1 MRTARAFSGIRMKA
15 AAFVSRSRALE
26 KRMSELSQQSV
37 AALLRWYNDVG
48 VDLAVDE
55 DPHDRF
61 AELEVKSASAPAP
74 RVALEPPPARTA
86 PACVTPRATPAI
98 PPAAISALSSEA
110 VVLSAREAAEKAQN
124 LDELRRALDSFEG
137 CALRKTATQLVFA
150 DGNPQARVM
159 LVGEAPGAEE
169 DRAGKPFVGRSGQLL
184 DRMLA
189 AIGLDRTSAYITNVV
204 PWRPPGNRTP
214 TPLETAACLPFTRR
228 HIELAGCDILVC
240 LGNPST
246 QILLGARD
254 GIMRTRG
261 RWLEYDAGTRKL
273 RAMPMLHPAFLLR
286 QPGHKRLAWRDT
298 RELARALA
306 QT

>member
-1 MRTARAFSGIRMKA
+1 MP
-15 AAFVSRSRALE
+15 
-26 KRMSELSQQSV
+26 ELSPESA
-37 AALLRWYNDVG
+37 AALLRWYNDIG
-48 VDLAVDE
+48 VDLALD
-55 DPHDRF
+55 DDSHDRF
-61 AELEVKSASAPAP
+61 AELQVKSAPAP
-74 RVALEPPPARTA
+74 AVVSGTRPLRPALSYAAPRTA
-86 PACVTPRATPAI
+86 PAI

-110 VVLSAREAAEKAQN
+110 VVLSAREAAETAMT
-124 LDELRRALDSFEG
+124 LEELRRALEAFEG

-159 LVGEAPGAEE
+159 FVGEAPGAEE

-189 AIGLDRTSAYITNVV
+189 AIGLDRTNAYITNVV

-228 HIELAGCDILVC
+228 HIELSSCEVLVC

-261 RWLEYDAGTRKL
+261 RWLEYDAGSRQL
-273 RAMPMLHPAFLLR
+273 RVMPMLHPAFLLR
-286 QPGHKRLAWRDT
+286 QPGHKRLAWRDM
-298 RELARALA
+298 REVQRALGL
-306 QT
+306 T

>member
-1 MRTARAFSGIRMKA
+1 
-15 AAFVSRSRALE
+15 
-26 KRMSELSQQSV
+26 MSDANPQSV
-37 AALLRWYNDVG
+37 AALLRWYNDIG
-48 VDLAVDE
+48 VDLALDD

-61 AELEVKSASAPAP
+61 TELAVKSAPAARVLTEPSARMGPALP
-74 RVALEPPPARTA
+74 V
-86 PACVTPRATPAI
+86 PRAAAI

-110 VVLSAREAAEKAQN
+110 VVLSAREAAERAQT
-124 LDELRRALDSFEG
+124 LYELREALDTFEG
-137 CALRKTATQLVFA
+137 CALRKTATQLVFG
-150 DGNPQARVM
+150 DGNPAARVM
-159 LVGEAPGAEE
+159 FVGEAPGAEE

-228 HIELAGCDILVC
+228 HIELSSCEILVC

-246 QILLGARD
+246 QILLGAKD

-261 RWLEYDAGTRKL
+261 RWLEYDAGSRTL

-286 QPGHKRLAWRDT
+286 QPGHKRLAWRDM

-306 QT
+306 QG

>member
-1 MRTARAFSGIRMKA
+1 MMQP
-15 AAFVSRSRALE
+15 VPD
-26 KRMSELSQQSV
+26 MQSV
-37 AALLRWYNDVG
+37 AALLRWYDEIG
-48 VDLAVDE
+48 VDLAIDDV
-55 DPHDRF
+55 PHNRF
-61 AELEVKSASAPAP
+61 TELEIKSTPGVQLAPE
-74 RVALEPPPARTA
+74 RPPTRTA
-86 PACVTPRATPAI
+86 PAYAAPRTAPEI

-110 VVLSAREAAEKAQN
+110 VVLSAREAAEKAQT
-124 LDELRRALDSFEG
+124 LDELREALDTFEG

-184 DRMLA
+184 DRMLK

-228 HIELAGCDILVC
+228 HIELSACEILVC

-246 QILLGARD
+246 QILLGARE

-261 RWLEYDAGTRKL
+261 RWLDYDAGSRTL

-286 QPGHKRLAWRDT
+286 QPGHKRLAWRDM

-306 QT
+306 QR

>member
-1 MRTARAFSGIRMKA
+1 MPEASP
-15 AAFVSRSRALE
+15 
-26 KRMSELSQQSV
+26 QSI

-48 VDLAVDE
+48 VDLPVDH

-61 AELEVKSASAPAP
+61 AEIEVKSAPAP
-74 RVALEPPPARTA
+74 PLVFEPPPARTA
-86 PACVTPRATPAI
+86 PAYAAPRAAPAV
-98 PPAAISALSSEA
+98 PPASISALSSEA
-110 VVLSAREAAEKAQN
+110 VVLSAREAAERAQN

-150 DGNPQARVM
+150 DGNPEARVM

-189 AIGLDRTSAYITNVV
+189 AIGLDRSSAYITNVV

-228 HIELAGCDILVC
+228 HIELAGCNILVC

-261 RWLEYDAGTRKL
+261 RWLDYDAGSRQL

-286 QPGHKRLAWRDT
+286 QPGHKRLAWRDM
-298 RELARALA
+298 RELARALTKA
-306 QT
+306 

>member
-1 MRTARAFSGIRMKA
+1 MSDMPD
-15 AAFVSRSRALE
+15 VSP
-26 KRMSELSQQSV
+26 QSV
-37 AALLRWYNDVG
+37 AALLRWYDDIG
-48 VDLAVDE
+48 ADLALD
-55 DPHDRF
+55 DHPHDRF
-61 AELEVKSASAPAP
+61 AELEVKSAPPALARLAPEPPRAASAYAAP
-74 RVALEPPPARTA
+74 RP
-86 PACVTPRATPAI
+86 PAI
-98 PPAAISALSSEA
+98 PPAAISVLSSEA
-110 VVLSAREAAEKAQN
+110 VVLSAREAAERAQT
-124 LDELRRALDSFEG
+124 LDELRQSLDSFEG

-150 DGNPQARVM
+150 EGNPEARVM

-261 RWLEYDAGTRKL
+261 RWLEYDAGSRTL

-286 QPGHKRLAWRDT
+286 QPGHKRLAWRDM

-306 QT
+306 

>member
-1 MRTARAFSGIRMKA
+1 MSSLAPD
-15 AAFVSRSRALE
+15 VSL
-26 KRMSELSQQSV
+26 QSV
-37 AALLRWYNDVG
+37 AALLRWYNEMG
-48 VDLAVDE
+48 VDLALD
-55 DPHDRF
+55 DIPHDRF
-61 AELEVKSASAPAP
+61 AEIEMKSAPAP
-74 RVALEPPPARTA
+74 SFAQGAPAIRTA
-86 PACVTPRATPAI
+86 PAYAAPRTAPAI

-110 VVLSAREAAEKAQN
+110 VVLSAREAAERAQT
-124 LDELRRALDSFEG
+124 LDELRRALETFEG

-150 DGNPQARVM
+150 DGNAEARVM

-228 HIELAGCDILVC
+228 HIELAGCEILVC

-261 RWLEYDAGTRKL
+261 RWLEYDAGSRTL
-273 RAMPMLHPAFLLR
+273 RAIPMLHPAFLLR
-286 QPGHKRLAWRDT
+286 QPGHKRLAWRDM
-298 RELARALA
+298 RELQGALERA
-306 QT
+306 

>member
-1 MRTARAFSGIRMKA
+1 MP
-15 AAFVSRSRALE
+15 
-26 KRMSELSQQSV
+26 ELSPQSA

-48 VDLAVDE
+48 VDLAMD
-55 DPHDRF
+55 DRPHDRF
-61 AELEVKSASAPAP
+61 AELEVKSAPTPPFSPAAP
-74 RVALEPPPARTA
+74 LARTA
-86 PACVTPRATPAI
+86 PAYASPRSAPFAQAI

-110 VVLSAREAAEKAQN
+110 VVLSAREAAERAQT

-150 DGNPQARVM
+150 DGNPRARVM
-159 LVGEAPGAEE
+159 LVGEAPGADE

-189 AIGLDRTSAYITNVV
+189 AIGLDRSSAYITNVV

-228 HIELAGCDILVC
+228 HIELAGCEILVC

-261 RWLEYDAGTRKL
+261 RWVEYDAPARQL

-286 QPGHKRLAWRDT
+286 QPGHKRLAWRDL
-298 RELARALA
+298 REVQRALGVS
-306 QT
+306 

>member
-1 MRTARAFSGIRMKA
+1 
-15 AAFVSRSRALE
+15 
-26 KRMSELSQQSV
+26 MSDAGPQSV
-37 AALLRWYNDVG
+37 AALLRWYDDIG
-48 VDLAVDE
+48 VDLAVDD

-61 AELEVKSASAPAP
+61 AELETKPAAVGRPAPEQPPRAAPAF
-74 RVALEPPPARTA
+74 AA
-86 PACVTPRATPAI
+86 PRAPAI

-110 VVLSAREAAEKAQN
+110 VVLSAREAAERAQT
-124 LDELRRALDSFEG
+124 LDELRHALESFDG

-184 DRMLA
+184 DRMLT

-228 HIELAGCDILVC
+228 HIELSSCEIVVC

-246 QILLGARD
+246 QILLGTKD

-261 RWLEYDAGTRKL
+261 RWLEYDAGSRTL

-286 QPGHKRLAWRDT
+286 QPGHKRLAWRDM
-298 RELARALA
+298 RELLRALR
-306 QT
+306 

>member
-1 MRTARAFSGIRMKA
+1 MPDATP
-15 AAFVSRSRALE
+15 
-26 KRMSELSQQSV
+26 QSV
-37 AALLRWYNDVG
+37 AALLRWYNDIG
-48 VDLAVDE
+48 VDLALDDE
-55 DPHDRF
+55 PRDRF
-61 AELEVKSASAPAP
+61 AEREVKPAPA
-74 RVALEPPPARTA
+74 ALARRAPEPPPRAA
-86 PACVTPRATPAI
+86 PVSAIPRAPAI

-110 VVLSAREAAEKAQN
+110 VVLSARETAERAQT
-124 LDELRRALDSFEG
+124 LDDLRRALDGFEG

-150 DGNPQARVM
+150 DGNPQARIM

-184 DRMLA
+184 DRMLV

-228 HIELAGCDILVC
+228 HIELSGCDILVC

-261 RWLEYDAGTRKL
+261 RWLQYDAGARAL

-286 QPGHKRLAWRDT
+286 QPGHKRLAWRDM
-298 RELARALA
+298 RELSRALSS
-306 QT
+306 T

>member
-1 MRTARAFSGIRMKA
+1 MIQA
-15 AAFVSRSRALE
+15 APE
-26 KRMSELSQQSV
+26 KQSI
-37 AALLRWYNDVG
+37 AALLRWYEQIG
-48 VDLAVDE
+48 VDLALDE
-55 DPHDRF
+55 APHDRF
-61 AELEVKSASAPAP
+61 AEIEVKSMPVLQRAPA
-74 RVALEPPPARTA
+74 APARTA
-86 PACVTPRATPAI
+86 PAYAAPRAPAV

-110 VVLSAREAAEKAQN
+110 VVLSAREAADRAQT
-124 LDELRRALDSFEG
+124 LDELRAALDTFEG

-150 DGNPQARVM
+150 DGNPNSRLM

-228 HIELAGCDILVC
+228 HIELSACEILVC

-246 QILLGARD
+246 QILLGAKD

-261 RWLEYDAGTRKL
+261 RWLEYDAGARAI

-286 QPGHKRLAWRDT
+286 QPGHKRLAWRDM
-298 RELARALA
+298 RELQRALSSA
-306 QT
+306 

>member
-1 MRTARAFSGIRMKA
+1 
-15 AAFVSRSRALE
+15 
-26 KRMSELSQQSV
+26 MSSLSPDSLQSV
-37 AALLRWYNDVG
+37 AALLRWYNEMG
-48 VDLAVDE
+48 VDLALD
-55 DPHDRF
+55 DIPHDRF
-61 AELEVKSASAPAP
+61 AEIEKKSAPAP
-74 RVALEPPPARTA
+74 SLAQGA
-86 PACVTPRATPAI
+86 PAIRSAPAYAPPRAAPAI

-110 VVLSAREAAEKAQN
+110 IVLSAREAADKAQT
-124 LDELRRALDSFEG
+124 LDELRRALDTFEG

-150 DGNPQARVM
+150 DGNPEARVM

-228 HIELAGCDILVC
+228 HIELSSCEILVC

-261 RWLEYDAGTRKL
+261 RWLEYDAGSRTL

-286 QPGHKRLAWRDT
+286 QPGHKRLAWRDM

-306 QT
+306 

>member
-1 MRTARAFSGIRMKA
+1 MPDASP
-15 AAFVSRSRALE
+15 
-26 KRMSELSQQSV
+26 QSFG
-37 AALLRWYNDVG
+37 ALLRWYNDVG

-55 DPHDRF
+55 RPHDRF
-61 AELEVKSASAPAP
+61 AELEVKSTAVARLAPEPQLSRSAPAHGSQRP
-74 RVALEPPPARTA
+74 L
-86 PACVTPRATPAI
+86 PAI
-98 PPAAISALSSEA
+98 PPSAISALSSEA
-110 VVLSAREAAEKAQN
+110 VVLSAREAAERAQT
-124 LDELRRALDSFEG
+124 LDELRQALDSFEG

-150 DGNPQARVM
+150 DGNPKAHVM

-228 HIELAGCDILVC
+228 HIELSACEILVC
-240 LGNPST
+240 LGKPST
-246 QILLGARD
+246 QILLGLDD

-261 RWLEYDAGTRKL
+261 RWLEYDAGSRTL
-273 RAMPMLHPAFLLR
+273 RAIPMLHPAFLLR
-286 QPGHKRLAWRDT
+286 QPGHKRLAWRDM
-298 RELARALA
+298 RALARARIA
-306 QT
+306 

>member
-1 MRTARAFSGIRMKA
+1 MPEAG
-15 AAFVSRSRALE
+15 L
-26 KRMSELSQQSV
+26 QSIG
-37 AALLRWYNDVG
+37 ALLRWYDDIG

-61 AELEVKSASAPAP
+61 AESEVKSAPAP
-74 RVALEPPPARTA
+74 RVALESPPARRASPYAAPRTA
-86 PACVTPRATPAI
+86 PAI

-110 VVLSAREAAEKAQN
+110 VVLSAREAAERAQN
-124 LDELRRALDSFEG
+124 LDELRRALESFEG

-150 DGNPQARVM
+150 DGNPQARIM

-189 AIGLDRTSAYITNVV
+189 AIGLDRSSAYITNVV

-228 HIELAGCDILVC
+228 HIELSACDILVC

-246 QILLGARD
+246 QILLGTRD

-261 RWLEYDAGTRKL
+261 RWLEYDGGLRTL

-286 QPGHKRLAWRDT
+286 QPGHKRLAWRDM
-298 RELARALA
+298 RELARALTRA
-306 QT
+306 

>member
-1 MRTARAFSGIRMKA
+1 MSDMPD
-15 AAFVSRSRALE
+15 VSP
-26 KRMSELSQQSV
+26 QSV
-37 AALLRWYNDVG
+37 AALLRWYHDIG
-48 VDLAVDE
+48 VDLALDD

-61 AELEVKSASAPAP
+61 AELEGKSVPAAVARLAPEAPA
-74 RVALEPPPARTA
+74 RAA
-86 PACVTPRATPAI
+86 PAFAAPRAPAI

-110 VVLSAREAAEKAQN
+110 VVLSAREAAERAQT
-124 LDELRRALDSFEG
+124 LDELRRALDSFDG

-150 DGNPQARVM
+150 DGDPQARVM

-228 HIELAGCDILVC
+228 HIELSACEILVC

-246 QILLGARD
+246 QILLGAKD

-261 RWLEYDAGTRKL
+261 RWLEYDAGSRTL

-286 QPGHKRLAWRDT
+286 QPGHKRLAWRDM

>member
-1 MRTARAFSGIRMKA
+1 MQPVPDM
-15 AAFVSRSRALE
+15 
-26 KRMSELSQQSV
+26 QSV
-37 AALLRWYNDVG
+37 AALLRWYDEIG
-48 VDLAVDE
+48 VDLAIDDV
-55 DPHDRF
+55 PHNRF
-61 AELEVKSASAPAP
+61 TELEIKSTPGVQLAPE
-74 RVALEPPPARTA
+74 RPPTRTA
-86 PACVTPRATPAI
+86 PAYAAPRTAPEI

-110 VVLSAREAAEKAQN
+110 VVLSAREAAEKAQT
-124 LDELRRALDSFEG
+124 LDELREALDTFEG

-150 DGNPQARVM
+150 DGNPQARVL

-184 DRMLA
+184 DRMLK

-228 HIELAGCDILVC
+228 HIELSACEILVC

-246 QILLGARD
+246 QILLGARE

-261 RWLEYDAGTRKL
+261 RWLDYDAGSRTL
-273 RAMPMLHPAFLLR
+273 RAMPMLHQAFLLR
-286 QPGHKRLAWRDT
+286 QPGHKRLAWRDM

-306 QT
+306 QR

>member
-1 MRTARAFSGIRMKA
+1 MLSLSPD
-15 AAFVSRSRALE
+15 VSL
-26 KRMSELSQQSV
+26 QSA
-37 AALLRWYNDVG
+37 AALLRWYNEMG
-48 VDLAVDE
+48 VDLAVD
-55 DPHDRF
+55 DIAHDRF
-61 AELEVKSASAPAP
+61 AEPEVKS
-74 RVALEPPPARTA
+74 VPPARVSDAPPARRA
-86 PACVTPRATPAI
+86 PAYAAPRTAPAI

-110 VVLSAREAAEKAQN
+110 VVLSARETAERAQT
-124 LDELRRALDSFEG
+124 LDELRRALDAFEG

-150 DGNPQARVM
+150 DGKPEARVM

-184 DRMLA
+184 DRMLK
-189 AIGLDRTSAYITNVV
+189 AIGLDRTSTYITNVV

-228 HIELAGCDILVC
+228 HIELSSCEILVC

-261 RWLEYDAGTRKL
+261 RWLEYDAGSRTL

-286 QPGHKRLAWRDT
+286 QPGHKRLAWRDM
-298 RELARALA
+298 RELARALP

>member
-1 MRTARAFSGIRMKA
+1 
-15 AAFVSRSRALE
+15 
-26 KRMSELSQQSV
+26 MSDPSLQSV
-37 AALLRWYNDVG
+37 AALLRWYNDIG
-48 VDLAVDE
+48 VDLALDD

-61 AELEVKSASAPAP
+61 AELEVKSAAVARLAPESPSRAAPAF
-74 RVALEPPPARTA
+74 AA
-86 PACVTPRATPAI
+86 PRAPAI
-98 PPAAISALSSEA
+98 PPAAISALSSDA
-110 VVLSAREAAEKAQN
+110 VVLSAREAAERAQT
-124 LDELRRALDSFEG
+124 LDELRQALDTFDG

-150 DGNPQARVM
+150 DGNPNARVM

-228 HIELAGCDILVC
+228 HIELSSCEILVC
-240 LGNPST
+240 LGKPST
-246 QILLGARD
+246 QILLGLDD

-261 RWLEYDAGTRKL
+261 RWLEYDAGSRTL

-286 QPGHKRLAWRDT
+286 QPGHKRLAWRDM
-298 RELARALA
+298 RELSRALGG
-306 QT
+306 T

>member
-1 MRTARAFSGIRMKA
+1 MSTLSPD
-15 AAFVSRSRALE
+15 VSL
-26 KRMSELSQQSV
+26 QSV
-37 AALLRWYNDVG
+37 AALLRWYNEMG
-48 VDLAVDE
+48 VDLALD
-55 DPHDRF
+55 DIPHDRF
-61 AELEVKSASAPAP
+61 AEIEMKSALALSLAQGAPAIRSAPGYAP
-74 RVALEPPPARTA
+74 
-86 PACVTPRATPAI
+86 PRAAPAI

-110 VVLSAREAAEKAQN
+110 VVLSAREAAERAQT
-124 LDELRRALDSFEG
+124 LDELRRALDTFDG

-150 DGNPQARVM
+150 DGNPEARVM

-184 DRMLA
+184 DRMLK

-228 HIELAGCDILVC
+228 HIELSACEILVC

-261 RWLEYDAGTRKL
+261 RWLEYDAGSRTL

-286 QPGHKRLAWRDT
+286 QPGHKRLAWRDM

-306 QT
+306 

>member
-1 MRTARAFSGIRMKA
+1 MSGMPD
-15 AAFVSRSRALE
+15 VSP
-26 KRMSELSQQSV
+26 QSV
-37 AALLRWYNDVG
+37 AALLRWYDDIG
-48 VDLAVDE
+48 VDLALD
-55 DPHDRF
+55 DHPHDRF
-61 AELEVKSASAPAP
+61 AELEVKSAPAALARLAPEPLRAASAYAAP
-74 RVALEPPPARTA
+74 RPP
-86 PACVTPRATPAI
+86 VI

-110 VVLSAREAAEKAQN
+110 VVLSAREAAERAQT
-124 LDELRRALDSFEG
+124 LDELRRALDSFDG

-150 DGNPQARVM
+150 DGNAEARVM

-261 RWLEYDAGTRKL
+261 RWLEYDAGSRTL

-286 QPGHKRLAWRDT
+286 QPGHKRLAWRDM

-306 QT
+306 

>member
-1 MRTARAFSGIRMKA
+1 MSSLSPD
-15 AAFVSRSRALE
+15 VSL
-26 KRMSELSQQSV
+26 QSV
-37 AALLRWYNDVG
+37 AALLRWYNEIG
-48 VDLAVDE
+48 VDIAVD
-55 DPHDRF
+55 DIPHDRF
-61 AELEVKSASAPAP
+61 AEPEVKSA
-74 RVALEPPPARTA
+74 PPARVSDAPPARRA
-86 PACVTPRATPAI
+86 PAYAAPRTAPAI
-98 PPAAISALSSEA
+98 PPAAISVLSSEG
-110 VVLSAREAAEKAQN
+110 VVLSARETAERAQT
-124 LDELRRALDSFEG
+124 LDELRRALDTFEG

-150 DGNPQARVM
+150 DGNPEARVM

-184 DRMLA
+184 DRMLK
-189 AIGLDRTSAYITNVV
+189 AIGLDRTSAYITNVA

-228 HIELAGCDILVC
+228 HIELSACEILVC

-261 RWLEYDAGTRKL
+261 RWLEYDAGSRTL

-286 QPGHKRLAWRDT
+286 QPGHKRLAWRDM

-306 QT
+306 

>member
-1 MRTARAFSGIRMKA
+1 MQPVPDM
-15 AAFVSRSRALE
+15 
-26 KRMSELSQQSV
+26 QSV
-37 AALLRWYNDVG
+37 AALLRWYDEIG
-48 VDLAVDE
+48 VDLAIDDV
-55 DPHDRF
+55 PHNRF
-61 AELEVKSASAPAP
+61 TELEIKSTPGVQLAPE
-74 RVALEPPPARTA
+74 RPPTRTA
-86 PACVTPRATPAI
+86 PAYAAPRTAPEI

-110 VVLSAREAAEKAQN
+110 VVLSAREAAEKAQT
-124 LDELRRALDSFEG
+124 LDELREALDTFEG

-184 DRMLA
+184 DRMLK

-228 HIELAGCDILVC
+228 HIELSASEILVC

-246 QILLGARD
+246 QILLGARE

-261 RWLEYDAGTRKL
+261 RWLDYDAGSRTL

-286 QPGHKRLAWRDT
+286 QPGHKRLAWRDM

-306 QT
+306 QR

>member
-1 MRTARAFSGIRMKA
+1 MSDMPD
-15 AAFVSRSRALE
+15 VSP
-26 KRMSELSQQSV
+26 QSV
-37 AALLRWYNDVG
+37 AALLRWYDDIG
-48 VDLAVDE
+48 VDLALD
-55 DPHDRF
+55 DHPHDRF
-61 AELEVKSASAPAP
+61 AELEVKSAPAALTRLAPEPPRAASAYAAP
-74 RVALEPPPARTA
+74 RP
-86 PACVTPRATPAI
+86 PAI

-110 VVLSAREAAEKAQN
+110 VVLSAREAAERAQT
-124 LDELRRALDSFEG
+124 LDELRRALDSFDG

-150 DGNPQARVM
+150 DGNAEARVM

-228 HIELAGCDILVC
+228 HIELSSCDILVC

-261 RWLEYDAGTRKL
+261 RWLEYDAGSRTL

-286 QPGHKRLAWRDT
+286 QPGHKRLAWRDM

-306 QT
+306 

>member
-1 MRTARAFSGIRMKA
+1 MPEPG
-15 AAFVSRSRALE
+15 L
-26 KRMSELSQQSV
+26 QSI
-37 AALLRWYNDVG
+37 AALLRWYDAIG
-48 VDLAVDE
+48 VDLAVDD

-61 AELEVKSASAPAP
+61 AEIELKSAAPAVAPAP
-74 RVALEPPPARTA
+74 ATRTA
-86 PACVTPRATPAI
+86 PAYAAPRAAAAI

-124 LDELRRALDSFEG
+124 LDELRRALESFEG

-150 DGNPQARVM
+150 DGNSQARVM

-228 HIELAGCDILVC
+228 HIELSACDILVC

-246 QILLGARD
+246 QILLGTRD

-261 RWLEYDAGTRKL
+261 RWLEYDAGSRQL

-286 QPGHKRLAWRDT
+286 QPGHKRLAWRDM

>member
-1 MRTARAFSGIRMKA
+1 MSCAPAFAEGKA
-15 AAFVSRSRALE
+15 GLDRVAMHSTTDT
-26 KRMSELSQQSV
+26 QSI
-37 AALLRWYNDVG
+37 AALLRWYDEIG
-48 VDLAVDE
+48 VDVALDDA
-55 DPHDRF
+55 PHDRF
-61 AELEVKSASAPAP
+61 AEGEAKSAPP
-74 RVALEPPPARTA
+74 RIVSEVPPVRTA
-86 PACVTPRATPAI
+86 PTYPVPRAPAI
-98 PPAAISALSSEA
+98 APAAISALSSEA
-110 VVLSAREAAEKAQN
+110 VVLSAREAAEKAQS
-124 LDELRRALDSFEG
+124 LDELRHALDSFEG

-150 DGNPQARVM
+150 DGNPKARVM

-184 DRMLA
+184 DRMLT

-228 HIELAGCDILVC
+228 HIELSACEILVC

-246 QILLGARD
+246 QILLGARE

-261 RWLEYDAGTRKL
+261 RWLEYDAGSRSL

-286 QPGHKRLAWRDT
+286 QPGHKRLAWRDM

-306 QT
+306 PA

>member
-1 MRTARAFSGIRMKA
+1 MNA
-15 AAFVSRSRALE
+15 AADIPSI
-26 KRMSELSQQSV
+26 
-37 AALLRWYNDVG
+37 AALLRWYNEIG
-48 VDLAVDE
+48 VDLALDDVA
-55 DPHDRF
+55 HDRLS
-61 AELEVKSASAPAP
+61 ELQVKSVPAPSLVLAAPAIRSAPTYPVP
-74 RVALEPPPARTA
+74 RPGS
-86 PACVTPRATPAI
+86 AI
-98 PPAAISALSSEA
+98 PPAAISALSSQA
-110 VVLSAREAAEKAQN
+110 VVLSAREAAEKAQS
-124 LDELRRALDSFEG
+124 LEELRRALDTFDG

-150 DGNPQARVM
+150 DGNPQARIM

-184 DRMLA
+184 DRMLN
-189 AIGLDRTSAYITNVV
+189 AIGLDRTSTYITNVV

-228 HIELAGCDILVC
+228 HIELSACEILVC

-261 RWLEYDAGTRKL
+261 RWLEYDAGSRTL

-286 QPGHKRLAWRDT
+286 QPGHKRLAWRDM
-298 RELARALA
+298 RELARALT
-306 QT
+306 QS

>member
-1 MRTARAFSGIRMKA
+1 MS
-15 AAFVSRSRALE
+15 SLDPQDLPRSA
-26 KRMSELSQQSV
+26 
-37 AALLRWYNDVG
+37 AALLRWYNDIG
-48 VDLAVDE
+48 VDLALD
-55 DPHDRF
+55 DHPHDRF
-61 AELEVKSASAPAP
+61 AEREVKSAGAPHFAPQAPAI
-74 RVALEPPPARTA
+74 RTA
-86 PACVTPRATPAI
+86 PVYASPRSAPSTGGIA
-98 PPAAISALSSEA
+98 PAAISALSSEA
-110 VVLSAREAAEKAQN
+110 VVLSAREAAERAQT
-124 LDELRRALDSFEG
+124 LDELRRALDTFEG

-159 LVGEAPGAEE
+159 FVGEAPGAEE

-189 AIGLDRTSAYITNVV
+189 AIRLDRSSAYITNVV

-228 HIELAGCDILVC
+228 HIELSGCEIVVC

-261 RWLEYDAGTRKL
+261 RWLEYDSGSRQL

-286 QPGHKRLAWRDT
+286 QPGHKRLAWRDM
-298 RELARALA
+298 REVQRVLGPS
-306 QT
+306 

>member
-1 MRTARAFSGIRMKA
+1 
-15 AAFVSRSRALE
+15 
-26 KRMSELSQQSV
+26 MSDASLQSV
-37 AALLRWYNDVG
+37 AALLRWYNEIG
-48 VDLAVDE
+48 VDVALDDDA
-55 DPHDRF
+55 HDRF
-61 AELEVKSASAPAP
+61 AEAEGKSAPVADIAPSRPRPAP
-74 RVALEPPPARTA
+74 VSAVPRPA
-86 PACVTPRATPAI
+86 PAI

-110 VVLSAREAAEKAQN
+110 VVLSAREAAEGAQT
-124 LDELRRALDSFEG
+124 LDALRQALDVFEG

-159 LVGEAPGAEE
+159 FVGEAPGADE

-228 HIELAGCDILVC
+228 HIELSSCEILVC
-240 LGNPST
+240 LGKPST
-246 QILLGARD
+246 QILLGLDD

-261 RWLEYDAGTRKL
+261 RWLEYEAGVRMV

-286 QPGHKRLAWRDT
+286 QPGHKRLAWRDL
-298 RELARALA
+298 RELSRALGP
-306 QT
+306 T

>member
-1 MRTARAFSGIRMKA
+1 MHSAPDT
-15 AAFVSRSRALE
+15 
-26 KRMSELSQQSV
+26 QSI
-37 AALLRWYNDVG
+37 AALLRWYDEIG
-48 VDLAVDE
+48 VDLALDDV
-55 DPHDRF
+55 PHDRLT
-61 AELEVKSASAPAP
+61 EPEIKSAPEPRPVAEAPAI
-74 RVALEPPPARTA
+74 RRA
-86 PACVTPRATPAI
+86 PAHAVPRAAPAI

-110 VVLSAREAAEKAQN
+110 VVLSAREAAEKAQT
-124 LDELRRALDSFEG
+124 LDELRQALDTFEG

-159 LVGEAPGAEE
+159 FVGEAPGAEE

-189 AIGLDRTSAYITNVV
+189 AIGLDRGSAYITNVV

-228 HIELAGCDILVC
+228 HIELSACEILVC

-261 RWLEYDAGTRKL
+261 RWLEYDAGSRSL

-286 QPGHKRLAWRDT
+286 QPGHKRLAWRDM

-306 QT
+306 PA

>member
-1 MRTARAFSGIRMKA
+1 MEGAPET
-15 AAFVSRSRALE
+15 
-26 KRMSELSQQSV
+26 QSI
-37 AALLRWYNDVG
+37 AALLRWYEQIG
-48 VDLAVDE
+48 VDLALDE
-55 DPHDRF
+55 APHDRF
-61 AELEVKSASAPAP
+61 TEIEVKSMPVLQRAPAASTRSAPAYAAP
-74 RVALEPPPARTA
+74 RA
-86 PACVTPRATPAI
+86 PAV

-110 VVLSAREAAEKAQN
+110 VVLSAREAAERAQT
-124 LDELRRALDSFEG
+124 LDELRAALDTFEG

-150 DGNPQARVM
+150 DGNPNSRVM

-228 HIELAGCDILVC
+228 HIELSACEILVC

-246 QILLGARD
+246 QILLGAKD

-261 RWLEYDAGTRKL
+261 RWLEYDAGSRVI
-273 RAMPMLHPAFLLR
+273 RAIPMLHPAFLLR
-286 QPGHKRLAWRDT
+286 QPGHKRLAWRDM
-298 RELARALA
+298 RALQRA
-306 QT
+306 LSAS

>member
-1 MRTARAFSGIRMKA
+1 MQPVPDI
-15 AAFVSRSRALE
+15 
-26 KRMSELSQQSV
+26 QSV
-37 AALLRWYNDVG
+37 AALLRWYDEIG
-48 VDLAVDE
+48 VDLAIDDV
-55 DPHDRF
+55 PHNRF
-61 AELEVKSASAPAP
+61 TELEIKSTPGVQLAPE
-74 RVALEPPPARTA
+74 RPPTRTA
-86 PACVTPRATPAI
+86 PAYAAPRTAPAI

-110 VVLSAREAAEKAQN
+110 VVLSAREAAEKAQT
-124 LDELRRALDSFEG
+124 LDELREALDTFEG

-184 DRMLA
+184 DRILK

-228 HIELAGCDILVC
+228 HIELSACEILVC

-246 QILLGARD
+246 QILLGARE

-261 RWLEYDAGTRKL
+261 RWLDYDAGSRTL

-286 QPGHKRLAWRDT
+286 QPGHKRLAWRDM

-306 QT
+306 QR

>member
-1 MRTARAFSGIRMKA
+1 MPD
-15 AAFVSRSRALE
+15 VSP
-26 KRMSELSQQSV
+26 QSV
-37 AALLRWYNDVG
+37 AALLRWYHDIG
-48 VDLAVDE
+48 VDLALDD
-55 DPHDRF
+55 DPHNRF
-61 AELEVKSASAPAP
+61 AELEVKSAPAAVARVAPEQPPRAAPAF
-74 RVALEPPPARTA
+74 AA
-86 PACVTPRATPAI
+86 PRAPAI
-98 PPAAISALSSEA
+98 PPAPISVLSSEG
-110 VVLSAREAAEKAQN
+110 VVLSARETAERAQT
-124 LDELRRALDSFEG
+124 LDELRRALDTFEG

-150 DGNPQARVM
+150 DGNPEARVM

-184 DRMLA
+184 DRMLK

-228 HIELAGCDILVC
+228 HIELSACEILVC

-261 RWLEYDAGTRKL
+261 RWLEYDAGSRTL

-286 QPGHKRLAWRDT
+286 QPGHKRLAWRDM

-306 QT
+306 

>member
-1 MRTARAFSGIRMKA
+1 MP
-15 AAFVSRSRALE
+15 
-26 KRMSELSQQSV
+26 ELSPQSA

-48 VDLAVDE
+48 VDLALDE
-55 DPHDRF
+55 EPHDRF
-61 AELEVKSASAPAP
+61 VELEVKSVPAP
-74 RVALEPPPARTA
+74 RVAFEPAPARTA
-86 PACVTPRATPAI
+86 PAYAAPRTAPAI
-98 PPAAISALSSEA
+98 PPASISALSSEA
-110 VVLSAREAAEKAQN
+110 VVLSAREAAERAQN
-124 LDELRRALDSFEG
+124 LDELCRALDSFEG

-150 DGNPQARVM
+150 DGNPEARVM

-228 HIELAGCDILVC
+228 HIELSACEILVC

-261 RWLEYDAGTRKL
+261 RWLEYNAGSRSL

-286 QPGHKRLAWRDT
+286 QPGHKRLAWRDM
-298 RELARALA
+298 RELARAL
-306 QT
+306 TRT